1 VRLRKIRDQSVCQE
15 TIRGKIFIAS
25 IQRRALEANS
35 GRITVAVSHSVVDR
49 VFSSLQALSQLR
61 SSKSALENRNNRVFM
76 QVAICL
82 RAIPRLYGDAR
93 ARACLDV
100 ESSRVV
106 EVNSRLPIG
115 SRAISYTTHART
127 HARTHAC
134 MHARTR
140 RRSANLFIGVYES
153 ARGVRARARDLCGL
167 SHVRRSRKRAITGTI
182 RYIPGVL
189 RVQQLY
195 TRWEMRHGFHARSNA
210 RSLVAGSS
218 ATSTRFRDWEM
229 GVGVGS

>member
-127 HARTHAC
+127 HARMHAC
-134 MHARTR
+134 MH
-140 RRSANLFIGVYES
+140 V
-153 ARGVRARARDLCGL
+153 RGGAPQIY
-167 SHVRRSRKRAITGTI
+167 S
-182 RYIPGVL
+182 
-189 RVQQLY
+189 
-195 TRWEMRHGFHARSNA
+195 
-210 RSLVAGSS
+210 
-218 ATSTRFRDWEM
+218 
-229 GVGVGS
+229 